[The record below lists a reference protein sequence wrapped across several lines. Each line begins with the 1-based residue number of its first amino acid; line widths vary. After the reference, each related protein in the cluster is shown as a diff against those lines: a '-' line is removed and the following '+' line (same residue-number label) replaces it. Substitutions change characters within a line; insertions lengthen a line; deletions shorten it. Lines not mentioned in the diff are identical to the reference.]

1 MKKNSA
7 FTSTLPTDLLEQLTE
22 YSKKLNLP
30 KNKIIEWSL
39 RQYLENLK
47 RAEYIRSFQRASQ
60 DAEQKE
66 LAEIVIRNSISF
78 WVLQKVLVSNC
89 KHS

>member
-66 LAEIVIRNSISF
+66 LAEMGLEDYLKMIDD
-78 WVLQKVLVSNC
+78 K
-89 KHS
+89 